1 MKKLSY
7 LAPLAIL
14 VTWAVAFGD
23 TTTDK
28 AAQDGRALAQELCA
42 MGPEKDSAMTATL
55 QIQRDRK
62 TETTIPIEIKLVK
75 SKNGWTSIYQ
85 SRSTNSAEAVAL
97 TIHQTPG
104 QPNAYELAGGTNQQ
118 PRTIAGHAAGTPF
131 IGSDFWVSDLG
142 LEFFRW
148 KDQSVIAHEMKSGQ
162 ACFVLESKNS
172 EAVPGTYSKV
182 ISWIDK
188 DTLGIVK
195 AEAYDQ
201 QGKLWKLFQPTK
213 VRKVNGRYQIKEV
226 EMRNRQTGLESRLI
240 FDLETE

>member
-1 MKKLSY
+1 MKKSFLT
-7 LAPLAIL
+7 PLALL
-14 VTWAVAFGD
+14 VSLSVAFGD
-23 TTTDK
+23 PALDK
-28 AAQDGRALAQELCA
+28 ATQEGRTLADELCA

-62 TETTIPIEIKLVK
+62 TEVAIPIEIKLLRTK
-75 SKNGWTSIYQ
+75 DGWTSIYL
-85 SRSTNSAEAVAL
+85 SRNTNAAEAVAL
-97 TIHQTPG
+97 TIRQTPG
-104 QPNAYELAGGTNQQ
+104 QQNTYELTEGTNQQ
-118 PRTIAGHAAGTPF
+118 PRTIVGSTPGTPF
-131 IGSDFWVSDLG
+131 IGSDFWISDLG

-148 KDQSVIAHEMKSGQ
+148 KNQRIIAHEMKSGQ

-172 EAVPGTYSKV
+172 AAIPGTYSKV